1 MSINSHSSTK
11 DNFLKSKHMTCILVF
26 LITLVLFLIYMSWN
40 SSSDD
45 TEFCGCNSQEGIKT
59 RKEGI
64 HNKDCSKYTSPALRS
79 MCEHGKEG
87 IQYATRTKQPEYLQY
102 ATKTKQ
108 PEYLQYATRTKNSGV
123 SEQFNVM
130 KTKTVN
136 KAIPTKT
143 MEGFVS
149 GRGREG
155 FSNDFI
161 QPQKMKSS
169 SSAQNNSP
177 FFGPINL

>member
-1 MSINSHSSTK
+1 
-11 DNFLKSKHMTCILVF
+11 MTCILVF

-45 TEFCGCNSQEGIKT
+45 TEFCGCGSQEGIKK

-79 MCEHGKEG
+79 MCENGKEG

-102 ATKTKQ
+102 ATRTKQ
-108 PEYLQYATRTKNSGV
+108 PEYLQRTKQPEYLQNRNGGV

-149 GRGREG
+149 SRGREG

-161 QPQKMKSS
+161 QPQKMKSLS
-169 SSAQNNSP
+169 SVANNSP